1 MLLAGRNSGKE
12 FPPILIFLHPIG
24 DRLRKPLCKP
34 SDNRFASRA
43 QSRGLL
49 HLLSEQI
56 TNRKIEMKFRALLAG
71 IALCFAAAPSLVQ
84 AEDAKAG
91 KTIVETAVAA
101 DGFETLVAAVKAG
114 GLVEALSGEGPFTVF
129 APTDEAFAKLP
140 KGTLES
146 LLKPENKD
154 KLVAILKYHV
164 VPGKVMAADVVKLD
178 EAETLAKKMV
188 EIKVDG
194 KKVMVNSSQV
204 IKTDIECSNGV
215 IHVINKV
222 LIPE

>member
-1 MLLAGRNSGKE
+1 
-12 FPPILIFLHPIG
+12 
-24 DRLRKPLCKP
+24 
-34 SDNRFASRA
+34 
-43 QSRGLL
+43 
-49 HLLSEQI
+49 
-56 TNRKIEMKFRALLAG
+56 MKFRALLAG